1 VTSPCDTCAASK
13 FCRHPTQPGSDEF
26 TMADGVFVKTM
37 DLPVA
42 GMIVPQ
48 HSHAYD
54 HTSFLATGSVHVW
67 TQGRLTGEFRA
78 PHPIFIKAGVK
89 HAFQSLEP
97 NTLIL
102 CIHNTSRTGAVEVV
116 EENHLVGA
124 DTSCLSPP
132 PPRSPQ

>member
-1 VTSPCDTCAASK
+1 MTTPCDGCAASK
-13 FCRHPTQPGSDEF
+13 FCRHPVQPGSDEF

-42 GMIVPQ
+42 GMVVPQ

-54 HTSFLATGSVHVW
+54 HTSFLAKGSIRAW
-67 TQGRLTGEFRA
+67 ADGALLGEFRA
-78 PHPIFIKAGVK
+78 PHPIFIAAGVK

-97 NTLIL
+97 ALVL
-102 CIHNTSRTGAVEVV
+102 CLHNVSRTGTVEVLD
-116 EENHLVGA
+116 EHHIVGA
-124 DTSCLSPP
+124 DTSCLSPQ